1 MEVYYSPKMIVS
13 DIIDQYNEIEDPY
26 FKGTIVTIGLMIIF
40 NVIMIFGSQCCQNL
54 LCCNLR
60 RNKQIKTKSNHTKSR
75 YVNSGSLTPKSP
87 RSPSR
92 RANVYVQ
99 HGKKYKDFHYGY
111 DYV

>member
-1 MEVYYSPKMIVS
+1 MIVN

-26 FKGTIVTIGLMIIF
+26 FKGTIVTIALMIIF
-40 NVIMIFGSQCCQNL
+40 NVVMIFGSTCCQNI

-60 RNKQIKTKSNHTKSR
+60 RNKQMKTKSKYSKSNHGGYS
-75 YVNSGSLTPKSP
+75 SSSSSSSP

-92 RANVYVQ
+92 RGNVYVQ
-99 HGKKYKDFHYGY
+99 HGRKYKDFHYGF